1 MKLNKYIDHTLL
13 KPEATAT
20 DIEKLC
26 LEAKQYEFASVCVNP
41 TYVSLAYEL
50 LQDTNVNVC
59 VVVGFPLGANITET
73 KIMEITNALHDGA
86 SEIDMVMNISQFKS
100 NNYDLV
106 ADEMRACKKAAGE
119 AVVKVIIETCLLSD
133 TEIIKAC
140 QLAEQAGIDFVKTS
154 TGFSKAG
161 ATTGNVKLMKETV
174 GQRLQVKAAGGIRSK
189 ANVLAMIEAGATRIG
204 TSGGVAIMQD
214 EARNT
219 KFHIFVD
226 KSLKFLE

>member
-204 TSGGVAIMQD
+204 TSGGILFSVA
-214 EARNT
+214 RL
-219 KFHIFVD
+219 
-226 KSLKFLE
+226 LKRTEFWPISV

>member
-204 TSGGVAIMQD
+204 ASGGVAIMQD